1 MTAKGSQ
8 GQDTAAPGTLR
19 HRNRP
24 LRTQKTALLVAQR
37 IVDEIT
43 RDGLESG
50 AMLAPEKEMLD
61 RYEVGRGTLRESL
74 RFLEMNG
81 VITLKPGPGGGPAV
95 CEPDSRD
102 LAGALGLFLQ
112 LHGTPFSAIV
122 EVRQLL
128 EPTIAAL
135 AATRMT
141 EDHAAQLKAS
151 VDSMEANLD
160 IGSEF
165 LAENERFHELVA
177 WASDNAMFA
186 SLIAS
191 LHWITDGAFLGVD
204 YPRRRREAVLAAHR
218 RIYEALISG
227 DPDTARYA
235 MGAHIDEFA
244 KYLERYYPAVFASP
258 LSWTDIAR

>member
-1 MTAKGSQ
+1 MTEQRSQ
-8 GQDTAAPGTLR
+8 EPARADR
-19 HRNRP
+19 ESFHRRRP
-24 LRTQKTALLVAQR
+24 VRTRKTALLVAQR

-43 RDGLESG
+43 NDGLHPGS
-50 AMLAPEKEMLD
+50 MLPPEKEMLD

-81 VITLKPGPGGGPAV
+81 VITIKPGPGGGPTV

-122 EVRQLL
+122 EVRQLI
-128 EPTIAAL
+128 EPAIAA
-135 AATRMT
+135 AAASKMT
-141 EDHAAQLKAS
+141 SAHAERLRAS
-151 VDSMEANLD
+151 VEAMEANID
-160 IGSEF
+160 SEREF
-165 LAENERFHELVA
+165 LEENERFHELVA

-186 SLIAS
+186 SLISS

-204 YPRRRREAVLAAHR
+204 YPERRREAVLAAHR
-218 RIYEALISG
+218 RIYEALASG
-227 DPDTARYA
+227 DAERARVT
-235 MGAHIDEFA
+235 MGQHIDEFA
-244 KYLERYYPAVFASP
+244 HYLERYYPAVFTSP

>member
-1 MTAKGSQ
+1 
-8 GQDTAAPGTLR
+8 
-19 HRNRP
+19 

-37 IVDEIT
+37 IVNEIT
-43 RDGLESG
+43 ANGLESG
-50 AMLAPEKEMLD
+50 SMLAPEKEMLD

-81 VITLKPGPGGGPAV
+81 VITIKPGPGGGPTV
-95 CEPDSRD
+95 CEPDARD

-112 LHGTPFSAIV
+112 LQGTPFSAIV

-128 EPTIAAL
+128 EPAIAAL
-135 AATRMT
+135 AATKMT
-141 EDHAAQLKAS
+141 EEYATLLKNS
-151 VDSMEANLD
+151 VDSMESNVD
-160 IGSEF
+160 IESEF

-204 YPRRRREAVLAAHR
+204 YPRRRREAVIAAHR
-218 RIYEALISG
+218 RIYEALKSG
-227 DPDTARYA
+227 DPDQAESA
-235 MGAHIDEFA
+235 MRTHIDEFA
-244 KYLERYYPAVFASP
+244 KYLKRYYPTVFSSP

>member
-1 MTAKGSQ
+1 MAM
-8 GQDTAAPGTLR
+8 
-19 HRNRP
+19 
-24 LRTQKTALLVAQR
+24 LVAQQ

-43 RDGLESG
+43 RDGLDSG
-50 AMLAPEKEMLD
+50 SMLDPEKEMLD

-81 VITLKPGPGGGPAV
+81 VITIKPGPGGGPMV

-128 EPTIAAL
+128 EPIIAAL
-135 AATRMT
+135 AASKMT
-141 EDHAAQLKAS
+141 LEQLEQLKAS
-151 VDSMEANLD
+151 VDSMETNLD
-160 IGSEF
+160 IESEF

-177 WASDNAMFA
+177 WASGNAMFA

-204 YPRRRREAVLAAHR
+204 YPRRRREAVVAAHR
-218 RIYEALISG
+218 RIYEALASG
-227 DPDTARYA
+227 DPEMASSVMR
-235 MGAHIDEFA
+235 AHIDEFA
-244 KYLERYYPAVFASP
+244 EYLRRYYPAVFASP
-258 LSWTDIAR
+258 LNWTNIAR

>member
-1 MTAKGSQ
+1 MTTKDSQ
-8 GQDTAAPGTLR
+8 GQAGGIPEAMR
-19 HRNRP
+19 HRKRP
-24 LRTQKTALLVAQR
+24 IRTPKTALLVAQR

-43 RDGLESG
+43 SGGLESG
-50 AMLAPEKEMLD
+50 AMLASEKEMLD

-81 VITLKPGPGGGPAV
+81 VITIKPGPGGGPTV

-128 EPTIAAL
+128 EPAIAAL
-135 AATRMT
+135 AATKMT
-141 EDHAAQLKAS
+141 DEHAAELKAS
-151 VDSMEANLD
+151 VDSMEVNLD
-160 IGSEF
+160 VESEF

-204 YPRRRREAVLAAHR
+204 YPRRRREAVVAAHR
-218 RIYEALISG
+218 RIYEALTSG
-227 DPDTARYA
+227 DPDKASEA

-244 KYLERYYPAVFASP
+244 KYLKRYYPAVFASP